1 MTGAQRGNAWTG
13 HYPGGLGAF
22 TYVLEGNVAKC
33 IGSFQELA
41 ELSTDVEDANKA
53 NSGNVKA
60 LVTFFEGL
68 TATTCQSVRSLR
80 YFYASPGDLV
90 YTPPGS
96 LVAEKVLNT
105 DSVQLRFHSLIIH
118 PGMEETVGFMDKL
131 FPGTLGLL
139 LRFFVSLSGAEPA
152 Y

>member
-1 MTGAQRGNAWTG
+1 MTGAQRGDAWTG
-13 HYPGGLGAF
+13 PYPGGLGAF

-33 IGSFQELA
+33 VGSFEELA
-41 ELSTDVEDANKA
+41 DLSTPDDAD
-53 NSGNVKA
+53 SLNVKT
-60 LVTFFEGL
+60 LVSSFEGL
-68 TATTCQSVRSLR
+68 TPTTCQGLRSLR

-96 LVAEKVLNT
+96 LIAEKVLNT
-105 DSVQLRFHSLIIH
+105 DSVQLRFHSLIMH
-118 PGMEETVGFMDKL
+118 PRMEKTIGFMDKL

-139 LRFFVSLSGAEPA
+139 LRFFVSPSRAEPA